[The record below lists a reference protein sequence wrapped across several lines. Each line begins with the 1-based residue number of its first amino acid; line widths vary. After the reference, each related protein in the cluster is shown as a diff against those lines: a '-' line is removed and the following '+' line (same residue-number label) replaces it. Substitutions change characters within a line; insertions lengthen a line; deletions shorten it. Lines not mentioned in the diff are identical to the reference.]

1 MTKGEM
7 PSLAT
12 FVSVPLSV
20 SNGILLRLLLN
31 LVFLAFSEQVAKIGE
46 VLFHYQT
53 YALCV

>member
-1 MTKGEM
+1 MRKGKM

-12 FVSVPLSV
+12 FVSVTLSA
-20 SNGILLRLLLN
+20 SKGILLRLLPN

-46 VLFHYQT
+46 VLFHYQS